1 MNEGDIKFDGRR
13 TKQVITKVYNIGS
26 PNDPSLYQDVVGVL
40 RRVKSDR
47 RSKIG
52 KTRPPYTWEVHL
64 EREVVVRKFFDEDE
78 AKAWAVA
85 VLRLS

>member
-1 MNEGDIKFDGRR
+1 MKAGDIGFEGRK
-13 TKQVITKVYNIGS
+13 TKQAITKVYDFGS
-26 PNDPSLYQDVVGVL
+26 VNNPTLYKDVVGLL

-52 KTRPPYTWEVHL
+52 KARPPYTWEVHL
-64 EREVVVRKFFDEDE
+64 EGENVRKFFDEDE